1 MDGQIRKSAIVADVV
16 KKYRVQIIL
25 FLGVFTV
32 KVLTNLLFKSLTSA
46 TGNDEIGTIAGA
58 AYFAGLD
65 WSDVVS
71 TILYYGWGFSA
82 LMAPAFLLSDNMSVI
97 YQIMLSYN
105 ALLLALCVVICYNIL
120 KNIFKINSE
129 LTCALVSLA
138 SCCFYHNIINGNSII
153 NENPLV
159 FLNWLVLY
167 LILIMQQR
175 VEEGKK
181 VKGYTLLLGFLLCYG
196 LTVHTRFIFTW
207 CALLV
212 AIIIYYLLRNKLF
225 VNIPIMVAECGIGYF
240 AVKFLNGIIQDR
252 LWLAYLKDE
261 AIGNS
266 MESLG
271 EIWGNFAKLFS
282 IDGMIAYLK
291 CVLGQIFVLGTYS
304 GVFLVLFLVIG
315 GKAIGKIILTIRARI
330 KKAEYEKSK
339 MNASF
344 YTAVIF
350 IAALIIATIL
360 FTSVASINSVLV
372 SVGQGIGSKWYVYQ
386 RYWAAYCAMAV
397 MLTFVYIVKKETVK
411 KEIIATFLMYILAS
425 TVFLGVIA
433 PELVSMRI
441 KSSGAFTV
449 ITPLMIR
456 KMTGYFSYLDF
467 LRLFIIGILV
477 FITSIVLIAKR
488 RIKSLS
494 ILFMTMFIYIYVCFM
509 VQSDIPAAQNNN
521 LKYQGL
527 KSILN
532 QYDISDEKNKRIYVD
547 KNFPSYMLAQFE
559 LNRYELILAEM
570 DEYCIAESEDIQ
582 LLLTRELTDEMAA
595 QWNLLY
601 SEEQGQYVI
610 YLLVKDGELCNA
622 LQNKGVEIKN
632 LEEMFGI
639 QKLYFSNRLKYSN
652 KIRGEKLKHDVE
664 MSQEIHITED
674 MLEEDEFAIRLL
686 FWNRENC
693 EYTDK
698 VYITVEQDDVI
709 CRYEIALNNIED
721 NVPVNVIM
729 DTRQFHTGTAN
740 VVLTCPTG
748 GGYRYILPYVIEHE
762 GDFTDNLYIN
772 KMKQNT
778 QLYVVIYA
786 PVAEIN
792 GAIATRIQ

>member
-1 MDGQIRKSAIVADVV
+1 MDGQIRNNQIATELV

-25 FLGVFTV
+25 FLSVFIV
-32 KVLTNLLFKSLTSA
+32 KVLINLLFKSLTSA

-65 WSDVVS
+65 WSNVVS

-105 ALLLALCVVICYNIL
+105 ALLMALCVVICYNIL
-120 KNIFKINSE
+120 KNFFKINSE

-138 SCCFYHNIINGNSII
+138 SCCFYHNIINGNAII

-167 LILIMQQR
+167 LILIMQRR

-181 VKGYTLLLGFLLCYG
+181 VKAYTFLLGFLLCYG

-225 VNIPIMVAECGIGYF
+225 VNIPIMMAECGIGYF
-240 AVKFLNGIIQDR
+240 VVKFLNSIMQDR

-266 MESLG
+266 IESIG
-271 EIWGNFAKLFS
+271 AIWGNFAKLFS
-282 IDGMIAYLK
+282 VDGMIAYLK
-291 CVLGQIFVLGTYS
+291 CVVGQFFILATYS

-315 GKAIGKIILTIRARI
+315 GIATGKIILTIKARMN
-330 KKAEYEKSK
+330 KAEPEISR
-339 MNASF
+339 MNASL

-360 FTSVASINSVLV
+360 FTSVASINSTLV
-372 SVGQGIGSKWYVYQ
+372 SASQGIGSKWYVYQ
-386 RYWAAYCAMAV
+386 RYWAAYCAMAI
-397 MLTFVYIVKKETVK
+397 MLTFVYIIKRETVK
-411 KEIIATFLMYILAS
+411 KEIITTFLMYIIAS
-425 TVFLGVIA
+425 IGFLGVIA
-433 PELVSMRI
+433 PELVSIRI
-441 KSSGAFTV
+441 KSSGAFTI

-456 KMTGYFSYLDF
+456 KMLGYFNYLDF
-467 LRLFIIGILV
+467 LRLFIVGI
-477 FITSIVLIAKR
+477 FICIISIILIKKR

-494 ILFMTMFIYIYVCFM
+494 VLFMAMFIFVYVCFLI
-509 VQSDIPAAQNNN
+509 QSDIPAAQNNN

-527 KSILN
+527 KSILD
-532 QYDISDEKNKRIYVD
+532 QYDINDEKYKRIYVD
-547 KNFPSYMLAQFE
+547 ENFPSYMLAQFE
-559 LNRYELILAEM
+559 LNRYELILANI
-570 DEYCIAESEDIQ
+570 DEYCGTESDIQ
-582 LLLTRELTDEMAA
+582 LLLTRELTEEMAD

-601 SEEQGQYVI
+601 SEEQEKYVI
-610 YLLVKDGELCNA
+610 YLLIKDGELCNT
-622 LQNKGVEIKN
+622 LQNAGVEIKD
-632 LEEMFGI
+632 LGEMFGI
-639 QKLYFSNRLKYSN
+639 EKLYFSNRLKYSN
-652 KIRGEKLKHDVE
+652 RIKGEKLKHDVE
-664 MSQEIHITED
+664 MSQEIQITEE
-674 MLEEDEFAIRLL
+674 MLAEDKFAVRLL

-693 EYTDK
+693 VYTDK
-698 VYITVEQDDVI
+698 VYITVEQDDVFSQ
-709 CRYEIALNNIED
+709 YEITLNNIED
-721 NVPVNVIM
+721 NVPVNVIV
-729 DTRQFHTGTAN
+729 DSRQFHAGTAN

-748 GGYRYILPYVIEHE
+748 GGYRYIMPYVIEDKGE
-762 GDFTDNLYIN
+762 FTNNLYVN
-772 KMKQNT
+772 NVKQNT
-778 QLYVVIYA
+778 QLYVIIYA
-786 PVAEIN
+786 PLAEIY
-792 GAIATRIQ
+792 GTIAEKIQ